1 MPREP
6 AGSGVGEAISWAS
19 RIMAVGVVM
28 FLPAVA
34 GGWLD
39 ARLGT
44 AFLGAIGLADGFV
57 TGLVWLVRLTAGK
70 RITTRKKSR

>member
-1 MPREP
+1 
-6 AGSGVGEAISWAS
+6 
-19 RIMAVGVVM
+19 M

-44 AFLGAIGLADGFV
+44 GFLGPVGLAIGFVVGLA
-57 TGLVWLVRLTAGK
+57 WLVRLAARRG
-70 RITTRKKSR
+70 RP

>member
-34 GGWLD
+34 GGFAD
-39 ARLGT
+39 VRLGT
-44 AFLGAIGLADGFV
+44 GFLGPAGLAVGFV
-57 TGLVWLVRLTAGK
+57 AGLFWLVRLAAG
-70 RITTRKKSR
+70 RERR

>member
-1 MPREP
+1 MVRGKQS
-6 AGSGVGEAISWAS
+6 AAMGEALGWAA
-19 RIMAVGVVM
+19 RIIAVGVVM

-44 AFLGAIGLADGFV
+44 GFLGPVGLAVGFV
-57 TGLVWLVRLTAGK
+57 AGLAWLVRMA
-70 RITTRKKSR
+70 SRRGRP